1 VERQRQ
7 GVLGRLD
14 LLDHRRLDDA
24 FGEDRTG
31 DAGVTSLIVTLDR
44 GDQPHVGVIKKGL
57 KVRAALIFLFG
68 AGLRI
73 GADAGDRPVDRPV
86 LLDEVPI
93 VVEQRF
99 LQTGVGLIIELG
111 AQDRANGIPDGYQAP
126 DDIGVLLEQAG
137 VAAPGLHADFGG
149 NSVDDLVEDAAQNEI
164 AAFLEVSF
172 VGRCADFHVRGDIQ
186 PVAQRCRAIDRAVGA
201 FMSRCDRRQGGRE
214 RGFQLDT
221 GFGRA
226 GVFHAELAA
235 APLMDPE
242 HMIGMVEEVAVDPER
257 PEAFVAVGNLGQFD
271 PVSDGERRIG
281 RALAEEQDIDDDV
294 GAGLFLHGLAR
305 EAHRS
310 QEVGDGLHVETGF
323 RIALVQ
329 RISGR
334 HEQRDA
340 ARAKLLERPRDEEVV
355 ERQAQATELALVVDG
370 EVRERRIADRE
381 IEVGRQGSLV
391 EVDAAD
397 DLIGIERVCD
407 AGGDGVV
414 LDTDEDRVVG
424 EIVRPEP
431 HEEAA
436 AASRLEDLAA
446 AEAEDAGGVPHC
458 PDDIF
463 GRVMGILRCALE
475 RLELA
480 LGRFG
485 DQALAEVFPALAD
498 PPVRSAKI
506 LFASSD
512 APKPTNRA
520 IAACSP
526 GMAGLCSRSRR
537 FRCLIASILSCAR
550 PFQDGDRVRAPANEK
565 SNDAAGGVPGRDR
578 SRTGQGKSAA
588 RCRGRW
594 PRWRRQRSGRSRG

>member
-1 VERQRQ
+1 MVEMRRAAERIEKDVVREIRERFGLGDSEQPGDQGDVDAAAIVERQRQ

-257 PEAFVAVGNLGQFD
+257 PEAFVAVGISASSIQFRTANGASGARLRKSRISTTTSVPASSFMALLG
-271 PVSDGERRIG
+271 RRTAPRKSAMDSMWRRAFGSLLSSEYRDVTNNAMPPG
-281 RALAEEQDIDDDV
+281 RSCSSALAMKKSWSD
-294 GAGLFLHGLAR
+294 
-305 EAHRS
+305 
-310 QEVGDGLHVETGF
+310 
-323 RIALVQ
+323 
-329 RISGR
+329 
-334 HEQRDA
+334 
-340 ARAKLLERPRDEEVV
+340 RPR
-355 ERQAQATELALVVDG
+355 RPSWLLLWM
-370 EVRERRIADRE
+370 VRFEKGGLPIAR
-381 IEVGRQGSLV
+381 SKS
-391 EVDAAD
+391 A
-397 DLIGIERVCD
+397 
-407 AGGDGVV
+407 
-414 LDTDEDRVVG
+414 
-424 EIVRPEP
+424 
-431 HEEAA
+431 
-436 AASRLEDLAA
+436 
-446 AEAEDAGGVPHC
+446 
-458 PDDIF
+458 
-463 GRVMGILRCALE
+463 GRVAL
-475 RLELA
+475 
-480 LGRFG
+480 
-485 DQALAEVFPALAD
+485 
-498 PPVRSAKI
+498 S
-506 LFASSD
+506 
-512 APKPTNRA
+512 
-520 IAACSP
+520 
-526 GMAGLCSRSRR
+526 
-537 FRCLIASILSCAR
+537 
-550 PFQDGDRVRAPANEK
+550 K
-565 SNDAAGGVPGRDR
+565 SM
-578 SRTGQGKSAA
+578 
-588 RCRGRW
+588 
-594 PRWRRQRSGRSRG
+594 QRMT